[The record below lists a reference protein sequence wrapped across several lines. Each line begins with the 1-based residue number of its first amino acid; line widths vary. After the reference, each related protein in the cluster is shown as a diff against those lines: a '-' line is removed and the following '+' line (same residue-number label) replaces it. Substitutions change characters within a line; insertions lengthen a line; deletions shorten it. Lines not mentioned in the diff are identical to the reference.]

1 MAMAKR
7 GTKMVPLVAAALAAL
22 AGCSGT
28 PGSRASS
35 VKGVSAR
42 LLQDDSAAYEAYRL
56 VNEERR
62 IRGLPDLVRR
72 PELDRV
78 AARHARDQ
86 LWMGRLSHTG
96 SDGSRLESRLSS
108 LDWIWAGENLA
119 RNKGYGSPTREAVRG
134 WIDSPRHRDN
144 MFRPD
149 FTHTGVASIRDPD
162 TGFTYFVQ
170 IFIIP
175 TA

>member
-1 MAMAKR
+1 MTMAKR
-7 GTKMVPLVAAALAAL
+7 GMRTAPLLAAAFFVL

-28 PGSRASS
+28 AGSRASS

-42 LLQDDSAAYEAYRL
+42 LLQDDTAAYEAYRL

-72 PELDRV
+72 SDLDAV
-78 AARHARDQ
+78 ATRHARDQ
-86 LWMGRLSHTG
+86 LRMGRLSHTG
-96 SDGSRLESRLSS
+96 SNGSRLENRLSS

-119 RNKGYGSPTREAVRG
+119 RNKGYDFPTKEAVRG

-149 FTHTGVASIRDPD
+149 FTHTGVASIRDAD

>member
-1 MAMAKR
+1 MAKR
-7 GTKMVPLVAAALAAL
+7 GTRTVALLAATLFIL

-28 PGSRASS
+28 TGSRASS
-35 VKGVSAR
+35 VKGMSTR
-42 LLQDDSAAYEAYRL
+42 LPRDDLAAAEAYLL

-62 IRGLPDLVRR
+62 VRGLPDLIRR
-72 PELDRV
+72 TDLDAV
-78 AARHARDQ
+78 AARHVRDQ
-86 LWMGRLSHTG
+86 LRMGRLSHIG
-96 SDGSRLESRLSS
+96 SDGSRLENRLSS

-119 RNKGYGSPTREAVRG
+119 RNKGYDLPTKEAVRG
-134 WIDSPRHRDN
+134 WINSPRHRDN
-144 MFRPD
+144 MFRSD
-149 FTHTGVASIRDPD
+149 FTHTGVASIRDAD